1 MTKLWVD
8 PPEGWKHGFPAI
20 YDPETDGQ
28 MSEWIV
34 NKGYPV
40 QTIAEYGEQWHIRCW
55 PAEEPE
61 KYPDQVINA
70 QKHSEVIKNTPIGT
84 KMRKT
89 TREEKISK
97 PAVYEAPTESV
108 QFMSISVDDYLKLSD
123 DLAVARMLI
132 RELGDRLAKL
142 EKESISHSGQNR
154 PNLFKTTA
162 MTDLKEKNT

>member
-1 MTKLWVD
+1 MSKLWID
-8 PPEGWKHGFPAI
+8 PPEGWKFGFPAI
-20 YDPETDGQ
+20 YDPDTDGQ
-28 MSEWIV
+28 MSEWIIS
-34 NKGYPV
+34 KGYPV
-40 QTIAEYGEQWHIRCW
+40 QIIKEYGESWAVRCW
-55 PAEEPE
+55 PVAEPE

-70 QKHSEVIKNTPIGT
+70 QKHSEVIKNAPIGT

-97 PAVYEAPTESV
+97 PAVYEVPTEAV
-108 QFMSISVDDYLKLSD
+108 LEMRDYIRVLENL
-123 DLAVARMLI
+123 V

-162 MTDLKEKNT
+162 MTDLKEKNNA